1 MPAASYPCM
10 GHLSAT
16 RIDPSVVLDAAHR
29 YDTAAD
35 LLDTALRSHLA
46 RLNFDGTRAGRSYA
60 DSGDAVRHA
69 VERTCARLTDWS
81 RSAREIATLLR
92 SSAQNYADADGRAAR
107 RLG

>member
-1 MPAASYPCM
+1 M
-10 GHLSAT
+10 GHLTAT

-69 VERTCARLTDWS
+69 VERTCARLADWS

-92 SSAQNYADADGRAAR
+92 SSAQQYSDADVRAAR